1 MNRLLRAYQV
11 MATIVGVNLIF
22 VMTPFLVK
30 LFYKYNDLDKYENP
44 ESWWNAYSGTIL
56 VIDQI
61 HGFLYMALLIL
72 VFLLTRRYQW
82 SIGFM
87 LTTMLLATIPLVSF
101 YAERRASKRVVKDE
115 DALNNFENGAAATN

>member
-30 LFYKYNDLDKYENP
+30 LFYKYNDVDKYENP
-44 ESWWNAYSGTIL
+44 ESWWNAYSGTIM
-56 VIDQI
+56 VIDQV

-72 VFLLTRRYQW
+72 IFLLTRRYQW

-87 LTTMLLATIPLVSF
+87 LATMLLATIPLVSF
-101 YAERRASKRVVKDE
+101 YAERRASKRVMKDE
-115 DALNNFENGAAATN
+115 TALNSFEKGAAQID

>member
-11 MATIVGVNLIF
+11 MATIVGINLIF

-44 ESWWNAYSGTIL
+44 ESWWNAYSGTIM
-56 VIDQI
+56 VIDQV

-101 YAERRASKRVVKDE
+101 FAERRASKRVVKDE
-115 DALNNFENGAAATN
+115 AALNTMEIGAAETD

>member
-1 MNRLLRAYQV
+1 
-11 MATIVGVNLIF
+11 MATVVGINLIF

-44 ESWWNAYSGTIL
+44 ESWWNAYSGTIM
-56 VIDQI
+56 VIDQV

-72 VFLLTRRYQW
+72 IFLLTRRYQW

-87 LTTMLLATIPLVSF
+87 LATMLLATIPLVSF
-101 YAERRASKRVVKDE
+101 YAERRASKRALKDE
-115 DALNNFENGAAATN
+115 AALSELEKGAAENN